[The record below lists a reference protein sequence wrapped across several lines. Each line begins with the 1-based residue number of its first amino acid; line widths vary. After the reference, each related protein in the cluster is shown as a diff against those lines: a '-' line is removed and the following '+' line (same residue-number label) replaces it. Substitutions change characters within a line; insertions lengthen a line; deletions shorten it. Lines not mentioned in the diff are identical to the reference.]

1 MERIHLVISGD
12 VQGVGF
18 RFSAIE
24 VANELGLLGWA
35 RNNPDGSVEII
46 AEGPREKLEKLASWS
61 KKGSFLAEVEKVE
74 SFWEKTTGEFS
85 NFDAKY

>member
-1 MERIHLVISGD
+1 MDRIRLVIYGS

-18 RFSAIE
+18 RFSVIE
-24 VANELGLLGWA
+24 VANELGLVGWV
-35 RNNPDGSVEII
+35 RNNSDGSVEIV
-46 AEGPREKLEKLASWS
+46 AEGPRGKLEKLASWS
-61 KKGSFLAEVEKVE
+61 KKGPFLAEVEKVE